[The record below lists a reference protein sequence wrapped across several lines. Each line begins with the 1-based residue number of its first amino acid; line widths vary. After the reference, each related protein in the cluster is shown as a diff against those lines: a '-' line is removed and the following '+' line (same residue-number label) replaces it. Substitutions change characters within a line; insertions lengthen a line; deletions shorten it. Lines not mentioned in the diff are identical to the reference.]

1 MTSPV
6 PPREGLRPP
15 ALDDTPPVRDESLDA
30 VPRGC
35 LCRRDDLMGTCPADL
50 STCEDVPVMFF
61 S

>member
-6 PPREGLRPP
+6 PAWDPLRPSP
-15 ALDDTPPVRDESLDA
+15 ADEAPPTREETSDA

-35 LCRRDDLMGTCPADL
+35 LCRDDFMGTCPSDL

>member
-1 MTSPV
+1 MPSPS
-6 PPREGLRPP
+6 PLRDALRPLP
-15 ALDDTPPVRDESLDA
+15 PDEAPPVRDDTPDA

-35 LCRRDDLMGTCPADL
+35 LCRDDFMGTCPSDL

>member
-1 MTSPV
+1 MPSPV
-6 PPREGLRPP
+6 PVRESLRPSP
-15 ALDDTPPVRDESLDA
+15 ADDAPPPRDDVRDA

-35 LCRRDDLMGTCPADL
+35 LCRDDFMGTCPADL